1 MNTMNTINTINTIN
15 TKVYLCTGCNQIFS
29 IQKSLDMH
37 YLYCVYYNYKKVTI
51 CDYMN
56 NECIEPIIKILSVIS
71 RYDIN
76 NIDFLNLNDIL
87 INSLFKDNNIIFQNI
102 YNTLNNLKI
111 DYISYNE
118 LMHVISKNVTITD
131 NELNLLIVCYKQ
143 CKKNINNIF

>member
-1 MNTMNTINTINTIN
+1 MR
-15 TKVYLCTGCNQIFS
+15 
-29 IQKSLDMH
+29 
-37 YLYCVYYNYKKVTI
+37 LY
-51 CDYMN
+51 
-56 NECIEPIIKILSVIS
+56 ECIEPIIKILSVIS

-76 NIDFLNLNDIL
+76 NIDFINLNDIL

-143 CKKNINNIF
+143 CQKNINNIF